1 MSGAGVVGVSSPAAV
16 FDRLAGSYDQIFT
29 RSTIG
34 RAQRSQV
41 WQRLLLAFHPGD
53 RVLEMNCGTG
63 EDAFFLARNGISVV
77 ACEASSEMI
86 VIAQGR
92 KNKEANSADIQFRI
106 LPSESLHT
114 LETSQPFDGAFS
126 NFSGLNCVAD
136 LEPVAGNLATLVKP
150 GGRVLLCLSSRFCLA
165 EVLWFLARGQVR
177 KAIRRVSGH
186 TLARFDELAI
196 DVFYPTVTRIR
207 QIFAPWFQMDSF
219 RAIGLLTPPSYLEQ
233 WASRHSDVVKFTNR
247 VDGVLAG
254 WPLLR
259 CLGDHVLLEFQ
270 RNGR

>member
-1 MSGAGVVGVSSPAAV
+1 MSGTGMVSVSSAAAV
-16 FDRLAGSYDQIFT
+16 FDRLASVYDEKFT

-34 RAQRSQV
+34 RAQRNQV
-41 WQRLLLAFHPGD
+41 WHRLMLAFQPGD
-53 RVLEMNCGTG
+53 RILEMNCGTG

-77 ACEASSEMI
+77 ACEASPEMI
-86 VIAQGR
+86 VIAQQR
-92 KNKEANSADIQFRI
+92 KNQEVNAAKIQFRV
-106 LPSESLHT
+106 LASESLHT

-136 LEPVAGNLATLVKP
+136 LEPVASNLATLVKP

-177 KAIRRVSGH
+177 KAFRRLRGR
-186 TLARFDELAI
+186 TLARFEDLVI
-196 DVFYPTVTRIR
+196 VVFYPTVRRIR
-207 QIFAPWFQMDSF
+207 HIFAPWFHMESF
-219 RAIGLLTPPSYLEQ
+219 RAVGLLTPPSYLES
-233 WASRHSDVVKFTNR
+233 WACRHNDVVKFMTR
-247 VDGVLAG
+247 VDGILAG

-270 RNGR
+270 RNAR